1 MVSYSQEDDV
11 SYCDTHRKE
20 MVRMA
25 ADNIKYKDRLFNFLF
40 GSEENKAWTLSL
52 YNAMNKSNYTDPSAI
67 EITTIKEI
75 MYLGMQND
83 TSFLISDEMNLYE
96 QQSSYNPNMPL
107 RLMQYAGNLYEK
119 YIKQTRQ
126 NKYGKK
132 LMKLPVPRLV
142 VFYNGTDEQPE
153 EKFLKLS
160 DSFPEDAV
168 SDIEVIVRMIN
179 VNHGKNKELMA
190 ACKPLEEYSWLV
202 AEVRKNNE
210 TRDEDGISSAIDRA
224 ITEMPDDYVIKPFL
238 VAHRAEVK
246 GMLLAEYNEA
256 ETMELFK
263 EDGRKE
269 KEMEDIRNL
278 MDTLKLSAKQAM
290 DALKIPLA
298 EQSKYMTML

>member
-153 EKFLKLS
+153 EKLLKLS
-160 DSFPEDAV
+160 DSFPEKAV
-168 SDIEVIVRMIN
+168 SDIEVTVRMIN

>member
-1 MVSYSQEDDV
+1 
-11 SYCDTHRKE
+11 
-20 MVRMA
+20 MA

-153 EKFLKLS
+153 EKLLKLS
-160 DSFPEDAV
+160 DSFPEKAV
-168 SDIEVIVRMIN
+168 SDIEVTVRMIN

>member
-1 MVSYSQEDDV
+1 
-11 SYCDTHRKE
+11 
-20 MVRMA
+20 MA

-52 YNAMNKSNYTDPSAI
+52 YNAVNKSNYTDPSAI

-83 TSFLISDEMNLYE
+83 ISFLISEEMNLYE

-132 LMKLPVPRLV
+132 LMKLPAPRLV

-238 VAHRAEVK
+238 EAHRAEVK

-263 EDGRKE
+263 EDGRVE
-269 KEMEDIRNL
+269 GPYGWLARW
-278 MDTLKLSAKQAM
+278 
-290 DALKIPLA
+290 ALLIPCW
-298 EQSKYMTML
+298 